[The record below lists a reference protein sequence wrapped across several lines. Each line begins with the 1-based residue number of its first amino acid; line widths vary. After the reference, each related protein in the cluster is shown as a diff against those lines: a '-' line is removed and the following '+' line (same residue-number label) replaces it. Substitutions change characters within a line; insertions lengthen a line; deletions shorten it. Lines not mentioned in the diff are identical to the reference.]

1 MAKRGITVA
10 VDLSR
15 TADGKPVSVA
25 GVVLLRQMPG
35 NAKGVVF
42 LTLEDETGSMNL
54 IVWPDVWR
62 ANHRTARAA
71 PALISHGE
79 LQRQRGVVHVIVDRL
94 ERLQP
99 LQNELVADQV
109 KGDCAP
115 RRPRRS
121 EVADPVDV
129 QSLPDI
135 DLMHAAKS
143 RDFR

>member
-1 MAKRGITVA
+1 
-10 VDLSR
+10 
-15 TADGKPVSVA
+15 
-25 GVVLLRQMPG
+25 MPG
-35 NAKGVVF
+35 SAKGVVF

-71 PALISHGE
+71 PALVAHGK
-79 LQRQRGVVHVIVDRL
+79 LQRQRGVENVIIDRL

-99 LQNELVADQV
+99 LQNELVVDQV

-121 EVADPVDV
+121 ELAKSVDV
-129 QSLPDI
+129 ESLPEI
-135 DLMHAAKS
+135 DLAHAAKS